1 MNSNAFSYVFRVFL
15 LLGLLY
21 LFFVSIALMSASI
34 KMFGKGFAEQL
45 LATTSSPFVGLFIGI
60 LATSLVQSS
69 STTTSMTVALVASGA
84 VDLQGAIPI
93 IMGANVGTSVTN
105 TLVALAHITRAGEF
119 KKAFAA
125 ATMHDFFNL
134 IAIIALFP
142 LNYFTNVLE
151 ILAKLLSGLF
161 QAAGGLKFAN
171 PLKMA
176 TAPAVD
182 LVKHLVA
189 SSGWIMLIIAVIFL
203 LISLRYIVLTL
214 KTLVIGRVETFF
226 NETLFKNA
234 FRSFVIGLIL
244 TVMVQ
249 SSSITTSLAVPLAS
263 TGIFALRQIFPYTLG
278 ANVGTTITAIL
289 ASMVTANPIAV
300 ATAFAH
306 LMFNMLGIIMIW
318 PVKELPI
325 WLAERL
331 ADLAIKNRL
340 IPIVYIVCVFFIIPA
355 TFIFFMR

>member
-1 MNSNAFSYVFRVFL
+1 MNPKTFSYIFRIVL
-15 LLGLLY
+15 LLSLLY

-84 VDLQGAIPI
+84 IELQGAIPI

-134 IAIIALFP
+134 IAIIVLFP
-142 LNYFTNVLE
+142 LNYVTNVLE
-151 ILAKLLSGLF
+151 ILAKFLSGLF

-182 LVKHLVA
+182 LIKQIVSA
-189 SSGWIMLIIAVIFL
+189 SGWIMLIIAVVFL
-203 LISLRYIVLTL
+203 LISLRYIVVTL
-214 KTLVIGRVETFF
+214 KALVIGRVETFF

-263 TGIFALRQIFPYTLG
+263 TGIFSLRQIFPYTLG
-278 ANVGTTITAIL
+278 ANIGTTITAIL

-306 LMFNMLGIIMIW
+306 LMFNMLGIILIW
-318 PVKELPI
+318 PVKEFPI
-325 WLAERL
+325 WLAEKL

-340 IPIVYIVCVFFIIPA
+340 IPLVYIVCVFFIIPV
-355 TFIFFMR
+355 TFIFFLR